1 MAVGFRGAGGASGGI
16 GALTATWPGSQQ
28 ENDFALMLHEVT
40 SNQSPTA
47 PSGWSQVSG
56 SPITN
61 ATYTHK
67 FLLYGKLVGVSESSV
82 TIADTGDHQVA
93 QILVFSGVDTTTPI
107 EVTATSN
114 PGPATALAGPGV
126 TTTSDGAG
134 VVCIFGLGRDA
145 DSTASVT
152 GWANS
157 NLASITE
164 VADFLSSTGGG
175 GGFAAAWGIKTTAGA
190 TGDTTA
196 TQAASAVYT
205 AITLALKPAAG
216 GGSPQTIS
224 VTNPS
229 ETDSSQSITSTFGA
243 LSVSVGYA
251 NDVSIAQTIT
261 PSIGLIV
268 SLGHATESDSSQT
281 ITASTGI
288 NISLA
293 HAVDTNYAQ
302 SIAAT
307 IGSLAVSVS
316 HTSEANAAQEITGSS
331 SLYVLISAATES
343 DSAQTVTAV
352 TSSGSSID
360 SAYEVDSS
368 QAITTSF
375 GALLL
380 SIGSASEA
388 DSAQLIT
395 PSNGLSIAIVAAY
408 ETATVQAITPVTGG
422 LIVTFNIA
430 SESDSSRAITVFI
443 PSDAIYM
450 TPACRTVSVD
460 RDIRSVNIDMDFSR
474 CIAVPFDSRTVLV
487 GGCNA

>member
-16 GALTATWPGSQQ
+16 GALTLTWPGSQQ
-28 ENDFALMLHEVT
+28 EDDFALLLQEVQFG
-40 SNQSPTA
+40 QSPSA
-47 PSGWSQVSG
+47 PSGWTGVSG
-56 SPITN
+56 SPLTSAIHN
-61 ATYTHK
+61 HK
-67 FLLYGKLVGVSESSV
+67 FYLYGKLVGASESSV
-82 TIADTGDHQVA
+82 TVADTGDHQVA
-93 QILVFSGVDTTTPI
+93 QILVFSGVDTSNPV

-114 PGPATALAGPGV
+114 PGQATALVGPGV

-134 VVCIFGLGRDA
+134 VVFIFGLGRDA
-145 DSTASVT
+145 DTSANVT
-152 GWANS
+152 SWTNAN
-157 NLASITE
+157 LESITE
-164 VADFLSSTGGG
+164 IADFLSSAGGG

-196 TQAASAVYT
+196 TQAASAAYT

-316 HTSEANAAQEITGSS
+316 HTSEANAAQVITASA
-331 SLYVLISAATES
+331 SLSVLISAATES
-343 DSAQTVTAV
+343 DVAQTVTAV

-368 QAITTSF
+368 QAITASF

-380 SIGSASEA
+380 SIGSASEI
-388 DSAQLIT
+388 DSAQLIA
-395 PSNGLSIAIVAAY
+395 PSNGLSISLGAAY

-422 LIVTFNIA
+422 LIVTFNFA

-443 PSDAIYM
+443 PSDAISM
-450 TPACRTVSVD
+450 TPTCRTVSVE
-460 RDIRSVNIDMDFSR
+460 RDLRSVNIDMDFSR